1 MRGKKYVRSVA
12 VQEVRC
18 YRRNMENAEETS
30 ASKGH
35 QPGRN
40 PIGADQS
47 EAAEA
52 TVLSGDEALIHAP
65 KSVNELGK
73 LLEGRQLG
81 DYRLDKFVG
90 GGTIW
95 RVWRCDWGA

>member
-1 MRGKKYVRSVA
+1 LRGKKYVRSVA

-18 YRRNMENAEETS
+18 YRQNMDNAEETS

-35 QPGRN
+35 ELDRH
-40 PIGADQS
+40 PIGARQS
-47 EAAEA
+47 EEAEA
-52 TVLSGDEALIHAP
+52 TVLSDNEALVYAP
-65 KSVNELGK
+65 KSVKELGK

-90 GGTIW
+90 GGGYGC
-95 RVWRCDWGA
+95 RL